1 MKGAFNHFQTL
12 NALKTRKDLSM
23 ILFGESLNVISNVIG
38 KEFKEPDPAKRNPEP
53 IQKEVIEQK
62 EKGMDYI
69 DINLGPA
76 KKFGTELMPWV
87 VNVVQEAVP
96 GMPLLLDSSNIDA
109 IEAGLKV
116 AKPADKP
123 HIVNSIMARP
133 ERYEIMV
140 PMTAKY
146 DADFVAL
153 MWGPEG
159 LPRDENERAALAV
172 ELLYF
177 ANEAGIPNEK
187 IWVDGIVTPVNIQQ
201 PQAISL
207 MEFQGMLQDIA
218 PGARSTC
225 GLSNISN
232 GPPNHLRPILN
243 QTYMVMLQKYGME
256 SVISDPLDIQLTAI
270 AKGQRQDIVDL
281 IYGIM
286 DGNQPDMASL
296 DKEMQDYAKTVN
308 VILGNTLYSDSWLE
322 L

>member
-1 MKGAFNHFQTL
+1 MEN
-12 NALKTRKDLSM
+12 M
-23 ILFGESLNVISNVIG
+23 ILFGESLNVISRVIG
-38 KEFKEPDPAKRNPEP
+38 KEFKELDPAKRNPEP
-53 IQKEVIEQK
+53 IQEEVLRQK
-62 EKGMDYI
+62 ELGMDYI

-76 KKFGTELMPWV
+76 KKNGTELMPWV

-116 AKPADKP
+116 CKPADKP
-123 HIVNSIMARP
+123 HIVNSIMARA
-133 ERYEIMV
+133 ERYERMV
-140 PMTAKY
+140 PMTAQY

-201 PQAISL
+201 QQCMSL
-207 MEFQGMLQDIA
+207 LNFQMMVEDIA
-218 PGARSTC
+218 PGAKSTC

-232 GPPNHLRPILN
+232 GPPEHLRPILN
-243 QTYMVMLQKYGME
+243 QTYMCMLWKYGMK
-256 SVISDPLDIQLTAI
+256 SVIADPLDKQQTAI
-270 AKGQRQDIVDL
+270 AKGQRNDIKDL
-281 IYGIM
+281 IWGMM
-286 DGNQPDMASL
+286 DGTDPDMGSL
-296 DKEMQDYAKTVN
+296 SKELQDYVKTYK
-308 VILGNTLYSDSWLE
+308 VIMGETLYSDSWLE
-322 L
+322 I